1 MSEGW
6 ILDAHLRSG
15 SDLVTVWVKED
26 SGAVSEHSFRWS
38 PVIHVSGRPESL
50 HELEVFLTGS
60 VCRSL
65 FGTVSIAKERRLISH
80 GCDGPVEVLSIG
92 VPRASS
98 LTSIARAIADRGGWE
113 EYEVFSVDPK
123 PAQRFLYDMGTH
135 PFGRVRIEG
144 GMMVPLDSRTD
155 GGWVVPEVKIAFL
168 SFDLGDVASGGCIR
182 SVTISEG
189 AIDGEGGG
197 LRIQMTDGRSVEL
210 SLIHI

>member
-50 HELEVFLTGS
+50 QELEVFLTGS

-65 FGTVSIAKERRLISH
+65 FGTVSIAKERRLTSH
-80 GCDGPVEVLSIG
+80 GCDAPVEVLSIG

-98 LTSIARAIADRGGWE
+98 LTSIARAIADRGAGRSMRCSRLTQSLLRGSCTTWE
-113 EYEVFSVDPK
+113 
-123 PAQRFLYDMGTH
+123 RTH
-135 PFGRVRIEG
+135 
-144 GMMVPLDSRTD
+144 
-155 GGWVVPEVKIAFL
+155 
-168 SFDLGDVASGGCIR
+168 
-182 SVTISEG
+182 SEG
-189 AIDGEGGG
+189 LE
-197 LRIQMTDGRSVEL
+197 
-210 SLIHI
+210 

>member
-80 GCDGPVEVLSIG
+80 GCDDPVEQ
-92 VPRASS
+92 S
-98 LTSIARAIADRGGWE
+98 LTLHPHQSLSNLLLRRGGWTLLA
-113 EYEVFSVDPK
+113 P
-123 PAQRFLYDMGTH
+123 
-135 PFGRVRIEG
+135 
-144 GMMVPLDSRTD
+144 
-155 GGWVVPEVKIAFL
+155 
-168 SFDLGDVASGGCIR
+168 
-182 SVTISEG
+182 
-189 AIDGEGGG
+189 
-197 LRIQMTDGRSVEL
+197 
-210 SLIHI
+210 